1 MGSIAEP
8 ALIERLTYSDS
19 GIRRRACVILEE
31 IGGRESLKAMQSLP
45 PDSDFAVRVAAKDA
59 MGNIVARVGPLPASE
74 RKGKTTDS
82 TSRRRGAG

>member
-1 MGSIAEP
+1 
-8 ALIERLTYSDS
+8 
-19 GIRRRACVILEE
+19 
-31 IGGRESLKAMQSLP
+31 MQSLP

-59 MGNIVARVGPLPASE
+59 MGNIVSRVGPLPASE